1 MKKRIVFVA
10 ILFTTLLSIVF
21 YAQAH
26 SGRTDGRG
34 GHHDRQNGG
43 YHFHHGYPAHYHPN
57 GECPYTTSE
66 EPTIKDEN
74 SSAINSETDE
84 DLERAK
90 EFVQAYLKS
99 KKQQQEREEKLK
111 DSSSDEQDAFTKEF
125 LEIYNERKKEEANNQ
140 TTSEENQNNLIDKI
154 EDFVLSADWEEI
166 FATFFICFIF
176 VLAITLLVSPYA
188 YGSTT
193 IKSQKSDR
201 FIIAIHVIIIVGI
214 PLVLTILI
222 YR

>member
-10 ILFTTLLSIVF
+10 LLISALLSMVF
-21 YAQAH
+21 YASAH
-26 SGRTDGRG
+26 SGKTDSNG
-34 GHHDRQNGG
+34 GHYDRSTGG
-43 YHFHHGYPAHYHPN
+43 YHYHHGYSAHYHPN
-57 GECPYTTSE
+57 GECPYAIE

-125 LEIYNERKKEEANNQ
+125 LEIYNERKKEETNNQ
-140 TTSEENQNNLIDKI
+140 TTPEENRSNLIDKI

-188 YGSTT
+188 FGSTT
-193 IKSQKSDR
+193 IKSQKSEK

-214 PLVLTILI
+214 PLVLTILLC
-222 YR
+222 R